1 MQEIE
6 HVVVIDRTV
15 MHVDKQMW
23 VEVEEL
29 CVGHRG
35 DFLVQQIVD
44 FRDLLP
50 QGIVVLS
57 SRQDALQ
64 VDRKYVVL
72 LFGYVS

>member
-50 QGIVVLS
+50 QRIVVLS

>member
-6 HVVVIDRTV
+6 QVVVIDRTV

-50 QGIVVLS
+50 QRIVVLS

-72 LFGYVS
+72 LLGFVS